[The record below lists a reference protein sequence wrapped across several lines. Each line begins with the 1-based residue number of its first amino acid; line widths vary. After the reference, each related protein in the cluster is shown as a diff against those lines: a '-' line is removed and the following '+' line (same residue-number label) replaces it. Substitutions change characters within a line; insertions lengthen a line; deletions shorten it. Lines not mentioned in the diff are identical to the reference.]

1 MATAMKTSKI
11 KRSDF
16 LIDLHSHY
24 LPRIDDGAKNV
35 SESIEMLLDSFRQG
49 VSLCVAT
56 PHCTVHRTADIE
68 HFLEVREHS
77 IEKLNSEK
85 ERKSVTLP
93 KQLYGA
99 EIYLD
104 NNINAYPDI
113 EKLCIGETNLLLVEF
128 PLEKYNHAC
137 ADWLHD
143 LNLKGIRPVVAH
155 IDRYMFWQEMLNDF
169 QGLDIVYQI
178 NAARFLSFSGR
189 RFIKKLLKCHLFYV
203 ASSDMHNMQNRSC
216 NMSDAY
222 EKADKWLGKKTALK
236 LFQTNAKK
244 LFTVEQK
251 EQGEL

>member
-1 MATAMKTSKI
+1 MI
-11 KRSDF
+11 Y

-24 LPRIDDGAKNV
+24 LSGIDDGAKNV
-35 SESIEMLLDSFRQG
+35 GESIKMLSDSFRQG
-49 VSLCVAT
+49 VRLSVAT
-56 PHCTVHRTADIE
+56 PHCTIHRSEDIE
-68 HFLEVREHS
+68 RFLKIRQHS
-77 IEKLNSEK
+77 IERLNSER

-93 KQLYGA
+93 GQLYGA

-137 ADWLHD
+137 ADWLHS
-143 LNLKGIRPVVAH
+143 LNLTGIRPVVAH
-155 IDRYMFWQEMLNDF
+155 IDRYIFWQEMLNDF

-189 RFIKKLLKCHLFYV
+189 RLIKKLLKYHLFYIV
-203 ASSDMHNMQNRSC
+203 SSDMHNMQNRSC

-222 EKADKWLGKKTALK
+222 KKAEKWLGKKTALK

-251 EQGEL
+251 EQGELL

>member
-1 MATAMKTSKI
+1 MI
-11 KRSDF
+11 F

-24 LPRIDDGAKNV
+24 LPGIDDGAKNV
-35 SESIEMLLDSFRQG
+35 GESIKMLSDSFRQG
-49 VSLCVAT
+49 VRLSVAT
-56 PHCTVHRTADIE
+56 PHCTIHRSEDIE
-68 HFLEVREHS
+68 RFLKIREQS
-77 IEKLNSEK
+77 IEQLNFEK
-85 ERKSVTLP
+85 EKKNVRLP
-93 KQLYGA
+93 GQLYGA

-104 NNINAYPDI
+104 NNINIYSDI

-137 ADWLHD
+137 ADWLHS
-143 LNLKGIRPVVAH
+143 LNLMGIRPVVAH

-189 RFIKKLLKCHLFYV
+189 RFIKKLLKYHLFYIV
-203 ASSDMHNMQNRSC
+203 SSDMHNMQNRSC

-222 EKADKWLGKKTALK
+222 KKAEKWLGKKTALK

-251 EQGEL
+251 EQGELL

>member
-1 MATAMKTSKI
+1 VI
-11 KRSDF
+11 F

-24 LPRIDDGAKNV
+24 LPGIDDGAKNV
-35 SESIEMLLDSFRQG
+35 GESIKMLSDSFRQG
-49 VSLCVAT
+49 VRLSVAT
-56 PHCTVHRTADIE
+56 PHCTIHRSEDIE
-68 HFLEVREHS
+68 RFLKIREQS
-77 IEKLNSEK
+77 IEQLNFEK
-85 ERKSVTLP
+85 EKKNVRLP
-93 KQLYGA
+93 GQLYGA

-104 NNINAYPDI
+104 NNINIYSDI

-137 ADWLHD
+137 ADWLHS
-143 LNLKGIRPVVAH
+143 LNLMGIRPVVAH

-189 RFIKKLLKCHLFYV
+189 RFIKKLLKYHLFYIV
-203 ASSDMHNMQNRSC
+203 SSDMHNMQNRSC

-222 EKADKWLGKKTALK
+222 KKAEKWLGKKTALK

-251 EQGEL
+251 EQGELL

>member
-1 MATAMKTSKI
+1 MI
-11 KRSDF
+11 Y

-24 LPRIDDGAKNV
+24 LPGIDDGAKNTD
-35 SESIEMLLDSFRQG
+35 ESIKMLSDSFRQG
-49 VSLCVAT
+49 VRLSVAT
-56 PHCTVHRTADIE
+56 PHCTIHRSEDIE
-68 HFLEVREHS
+68 RFLKIREQS
-77 IEKLNSEK
+77 IEQLNFEK
-85 ERKSVTLP
+85 EKKNVRLP
-93 KQLYGA
+93 GQLYGA

-104 NNINAYPDI
+104 NNINTYSDI

-137 ADWLHD
+137 ADWLHA

-155 IDRYMFWQEMLNDF
+155 IERYMFWQEMLNDF

-189 RFIKKLLKCHLFYV
+189 RFIKKLLKYHLFYIV
-203 ASSDMHNMQNRSC
+203 SSDMHNMQNRSC

-222 EKADKWLGKKTALK
+222 KKAEKWLGKKTALK

-251 EQGEL
+251 EQGELL